1 MEHNRIHG
9 ITPHSVK
16 RPVQESLRVILE
28 GEDGDSARVQE
39 HPLDVAALIRELE
52 GEMKEASKKL
62 EYERAALLRDQ
73 IMELKGGGAVTSSMT
88 NRPKAKEKPTKA
100 KRGWKR

>member
-1 MEHNRIHG
+1 MEHNRKHG

-28 GEDGDSARVQE
+28 GEDAESARVQE
-39 HPLDVAALIRELE
+39 QPLDVATLIRELE
-52 GEMKEASKKL
+52 AEMKEASRKL

-88 NRPKAKEKPTKA
+88 NRPKGKEKS
-100 KRGWKR
+100 KRSKRRR